1 MVCDM
6 HSNLTFVLLFRKAM
20 KSSISFKDTAIAFRA
35 KSDEDLFKAYWL
47 FRFIGNPSLMPLGK
61 ALTKIG
67 LGLRLPIRGLVR
79 KTVFNQFCGGETIAE
94 CEVTSEEMGA
104 YGIGT
109 ILDYSVEGQENEL
122 DLDITA
128 SEILATIRAAQH
140 NPNIPF
146 CVFKPTGISP
156 NKLLWKVSEGMVLN
170 DEEQHQLN
178 RVEARFEQ
186 ICSAAH
192 IADTPVFVDAE
203 ESWMQ
208 PAIDTFVTN
217 MMRRHNKKKAIV
229 FNTVQLY
236 RKDRL
241 EYLKKSYQAA
251 LEGNYF
257 LGEKLVRGAYMEK
270 ERKRAKEKG
279 YPSPIHDTKEDTDRS
294 FNDSVKFCVEHLDR
308 ISFCAG
314 THNEESSL
322 QLIELMKEKG
332 LKPEN
337 DNIYFAQLYGMS
349 DHISF
354 NLSAHGYKVAKYVPY
369 GPVRKVLPY
378 LIRRAEENSSARG
391 QTGRELKLITAER
404 KRRKSEK
411 K

>member
-1 MVCDM
+1 
-6 HSNLTFVLLFRKAM
+6 M
-20 KSSISFKDTAIAFRA
+20 KPPISFTDTAIAFRA
-35 KSDEDLFKAYWL
+35 KSNKDLLKAYWL
-47 FRFIGNPSLMPLGK
+47 FKLIGNQTLMPVGK
-61 ALTKIG
+61 TLTKIG
-67 LGLRLPIRGLVR
+67 LALRLPIRGIVR
-79 KTVFNQFCGGETIAE
+79 KTIFNQFCGGETIAE
-94 CEVTSEEMGA
+94 CEITSEELGS

-156 NKLLWKVSEGMVLN
+156 NKLLWKVSEGMELN

-192 IADTPVFVDAE
+192 IADTPIFIDAE

-217 MMRRHNKKKAIV
+217 MMERHNKEKAIV

-251 LEGNYF
+251 VEGGYF

-270 ERKRAKEKG
+270 ERKRAKDKG
-279 YPSPIHDTKEDTDRS
+279 YPSPIHETKEDTDRA
-294 FNDSVKFCVEHLDR
+294 FNDAVKFCTDHLDR

-322 QLIELMKEKG
+322 LLTEIMNEKG
-332 LKPEN
+332 IKPEN
-337 DNIYFAQLYGMS
+337 EKIYFAQLFGMS

-354 NLSAHGYKVAKYVPY
+354 NLSAHGYRVAKYVPY
-369 GPVRKVLPY
+369 GPVQKVLPY
-378 LIRRAEENSSARG
+378 LIRRAEENSATRG
-391 QTGRELKLITAER
+391 QTGRELRLISAER
-404 KRRKSEK
+404 KRRKAEK
-411 K
+411 E